1 VAFSGDSDMN
11 ITKAS
16 PPPLVSKLRINA
28 YYLVLVVIA
37 FIYYVFLIAGHSF
50 RLFEPTELGM
60 SFNSMLEH
68 LLRGQ
73 FDIDP
78 RAIRF
83 EGFVHNGKTYSYFGI
98 FPALLRGCLYML
110 SVICRGM
117 MLHASIALSQQ
128 RLACVLSLRAWR

>member
-1 VAFSGDSDMN
+1 MDFA
-11 ITKAS
+11 KAS
-16 PPPLVSKLRINA
+16 PPPLVAKIRINA

-37 FIYYVFLIAGHSF
+37 FIYYIFLIAGHSF

-78 RAIRF
+78 HAIRF
-83 EGFVHNGKTYSYFGI
+83 EGFVRNGKTYSYFGI
-98 FPALLRGCLYML
+98 FLRFCDCLYML
-110 SVICRGM
+110 SVICGT
-117 MLHASIALSQQ
+117 MLHVSIALSQQ
-128 RLACVLSLRAWR
+128 RLAWVFSLRAWR